1 MPKGYKHYNK
11 VIIYTLKQ
19 PCNIL
24 LLSPLKLMAKKQ
36 IIDLEEEDVDPPE
49 ELSKPEQARQM
60 HLMLSEYK
68 RTKDKRVRDK
78 IVKANVILVKK
89 IAHGLARRSTDP
101 VEDLIQIGSIGLI
114 KAVDY
119 FDPDAGAKFTTYAT
133 HLVTGEI
140 RHYLR
145 DKTSMIRAPRELQEL
160 SFRINRI
167 VHRLRTEL
175 GRDPTNVE
183 IAEVLQDVKPH
194 KIQEAFEVD
203 RRRTLVSLDQSL
215 TANSSSD
222 SDTYLVDTLMDM
234 REHKRRD
241 AREEFLVVKDFID
254 KLRPNLR
261 EIIDL
266 IYFQDIPQADVA
278 NMLGI
283 SQMQVS
289 RRLKKATAALQE
301 LIAGSG
307 RTEKK
312 QRKITIVQS
321 SNPSPK
327 ATVVKSSGSKKKASR
342 SSLGAKLE
350 AQKRKGN

>member
-1 MPKGYKHYNK
+1 
-11 VIIYTLKQ
+11 
-19 PCNIL
+19 
-24 LLSPLKLMAKKQ
+24 MAKKE
-36 IIDLEEEDVDPPE
+36 DLNALEEEEVEPPE
-49 ELSKPEQARQM
+49 ELTKPEQARQM
-60 HLMLSEYK
+60 HIMLSQYK
-68 RTKDKRVRDK
+68 RSKDKRIRDK
-78 IVKANVILVKK
+78 IVKANVLLVKK

-119 FDPDAGAKFTTYAT
+119 FDPEAGAKFTTYAT

-167 VHRLRTEL
+167 VHRLRVEL

-215 TANSSSD
+215 TVNSSSD

-234 REHKRRD
+234 KEHKRRD
-241 AREEFLVVKDFID
+241 AREDFMVVKDLLD

-307 RTEKK
+307 RAVDKK
-312 QRKITIVQS
+312 RKS
-321 SNPSPK
+321 SAVPSPSPVHITAK
-327 ATVVKSSGSKKKASR
+327 PAAKSSSKKKASR

-350 AQKRKGN
+350 AQKRKGT